1 MSCCSDIGGH
11 REPPACENTPATPV
25 ATPPISGQPV
35 SGQPTSGHT
44 LQSSVAR
51 IHFRA
56 TTGHV
61 GTDRPVIS
69 EDGEGPRRL
78 VKLRAF
84 DIEATTVTNARFAEF
99 VSATGYVTEAERYGW
114 SPVFRGLLNDPAKYA
129 SVGGQIP
136 WWVRVDGVSWR
147 HPEGPHS
154 SIVDRMEH
162 PVVQVSWNDAM
173 AFADW
178 CGGRLPTEAE
188 WEHAARSGVSTD
200 PRFPWGD
207 AEPDDDTVHCNIW
220 QGRFPD
226 HNTLADGFLGT
237 SPADAYAPN
246 QAGLYGMSG
255 NVWEW
260 AADPFR
266 IRSLGKLAKQR
277 NELATR
283 NRDKVVKGGSFLCHK
298 SYCYRYRIV
307 ARSSMSPDSATS
319 HTGFRI
325 CYDAEG

>member
-1 MSCCSDIGGH
+1 VSCCSDIGGH
-11 REPPACENTPATPV
+11 REAPACTQDTPAPPV
-25 ATPPISGQPV
+25 AAPPMSGQRIDA
-35 SGQPTSGHT
+35 
-44 LQSSVAR
+44 SVAR
-51 IHFRA
+51 IHFKA

-61 GTDRPVIS
+61 GTDKPVIA
-69 EDGEGPRRL
+69 EDGEGPRRA

-99 VSATGYVTEAERYGW
+99 VSATGFVTETERFGW
-114 SPVFRGLLNDPAKYA
+114 SPVFHSLLAEPARHP
-129 SVGGQIP
+129 SIGGQIP
-136 WWVRVDGVSWR
+136 WWVRVDAVSWR
-147 HPEGPHS
+147 HPEGPDS
-154 SIVDRMEH
+154 TIDDRADH
-162 PVVQVSWNDAM
+162 PVVQVSFNDAT
-173 AFADW
+173 AFAAW

-188 WEHAARSGVSTD
+188 WEHAARAGVSTD

-207 AEPDDDTVHCNIW
+207 GEPDDETVHCNIW
-220 QGRFPD
+220 QGRFPE
-226 HNTLADGFLGT
+226 HNTLADGYLGT
-237 SPADAYAPN
+237 SPVEAFAPN
-246 QAGLYGMSG
+246 AAGLYGMSG

-260 AADPFR
+260 TADPFR
-266 IRSLGKLAKQR
+266 IRSLGKQAKQR

-325 CYDAEG
+325 CYDARA